1 MTHCNNKLKQAI
13 SLALALYA
21 LNAQQ
26 QALALGLGDIHVK
39 SHLGEPLKATI
50 KVVGADDLS
59 AKDLASNLCFK
70 LAGDPGSTYQIS
82 NANFSLSKVSG
93 DEAILTVRTSEVIN
107 EPIANLSVIAEC
119 NGNIRRDYVLLMDPP
134 LTKELNSSDATVEKV
149 EQNEVAVPV
158 AILTSTDADIKK
170 PSKKQRQLAESTSN
184 SSIKKHKKQF
194 KNSQL
199 EDKNNPD
206 IVLHV
211 PSGNEKTSPNTP
223 EKNNM
228 VANKP
233 RLSVSGGSQ
242 ESSVP
247 KGVNLQMDR
256 QLSVVADPNALPLD
270 DIEMQDELTAMNN
283 RFANLE
289 KQIVNLQQKN
299 SALSTENKLKA
310 QQLTKA
316 QAEKSELNWIG
327 YVLGAALMLVAGST
341 ALNWWRKRQ
350 ADKMQESL
358 KNWTSAE
365 PNEFNLDENDAEP
378 VIMASDNHLFTMED
392 MSQDIDIAVEKS
404 TLKPLE
410 FESLQNLSQQ
420 QVLEKEFV
428 VEEQDFDSTVLD
440 HADVFLSHGRTSLA
454 IQLLQNHLLD
464 YPKQS
469 VTIWLFLLDLL
480 SKEKMQAVFEQ
491 TALECKEHFNI
502 NIPVFS
508 EDADETK
515 DSLEAFPNLS
525 EGLQQAWGTPAAIVY
540 LDDLIYN
547 NRLEPRTGFSKN
559 LLEELLLLKSVA
571 QQNHNV
577 AEVIQLDDKKTAL
590 KEQKEA
596 LLAAKKAEKLQEIN
610 ETIKL
615 EQEKTQSTE
624 KLYEFNLVEW
634 K

>member
-1 MTHCNNKLKQAI
+1 MIHCNNKLKKAI
-13 SLALALYA
+13 SLALAFYA

-50 KVVGADDLS
+50 KVVGTDDLS

-70 LAGDPGSTYQIS
+70 LGGDVGNAYQIS
-82 NANFSLSKVSG
+82 NANFNLSKLSG

-107 EPIANLSVIAEC
+107 EPIANLAVIAEC
-119 NGNIRRDYVLLMDPP
+119 AGSIRRDYVLLIDPP
-134 LTKELNSSDATVEKV
+134 LTKELNSADATS
-149 EQNEVAVPV
+149 EQDEVARPV
-158 AILTSTDADIKK
+158 AVLTTTDVKIKK
-170 PSKKQRQLAESTSN
+170 PSKKQRQLVESGSN
-184 SSIKKHKKQF
+184 SSVKKYKKQN
-194 KNSQL
+194 KNNQL
-199 EDKNNPD
+199 VENTNPD
-206 IVLHV
+206 IILHV
-211 PSGNEKTSPNTP
+211 PGGNDKTSPNTP
-223 EKNNM
+223 EKNNIA
-228 VANKP
+228 ANKP

-247 KGVNLQMDR
+247 KGVNLQMDK
-256 QLSVVADPNALPLD
+256 QLSVAADPNALPLD

-299 SALSTENKLKA
+299 VALTTENKLKT
-310 QQLTKA
+310 QQLTN
-316 QAEKSELNWIG
+316 AESNSAKFNWLE
-327 YVLGAALMLVAGST
+327 YVLGAALMIVASRT
-341 ALNWWRKRQ
+341 AFIWWRKRQ
-350 ADKMQESL
+350 AKKAEESL
-358 KNWTSAE
+358 ASWTSAE
-365 PNEFNLDENDAEP
+365 HAEFNLDENEAES
-378 VIMASDNHLFTMED
+378 ASTISDSRLFVAED
-392 MSQDIDIAVEKS
+392 MSHNNDNNAENS

-410 FESLQNLSQQ
+410 FESRQNLTPQ
-420 QVLEKEFV
+420 QVLESGFV

-454 IQLLQNHLLD
+454 VQLLQNHLLD

-480 SKEKMQAVFEQ
+480 SKEKMQAVYEQ

-502 NIPVFS
+502 NIPAFS
-508 EDADETK
+508 GESSESK
-515 DSLEAFPNLS
+515 DSFESFASLS
-525 EGLQQAWGTPAAIVY
+525 VGLQQVWGTPAALVY

-547 NRLEPRTGFSKN
+547 NRLEPRAGFSKN

-571 QQNHNV
+571 QQNLNV

-590 KEQKEA
+590 REQKEA

-610 ETIKL
+610 ETIKN
-615 EQEKTQSTE
+615 EQEKKQSTE